1 VLLSNHIFVIFFSF
15 RCVIPVNL
23 CLNRS
28 FFTFIFAVLLHF
40 CTCYVVQGPRYGVR
54 GLQSTIFRC
63 SCSLANPTKFGT
75 KVVIVTFS
83 PNTSCV
89 PNLKLLASMDAKI
102 SRGSHFLD
110 APLAHTIANC
120 GRKSCFLVSYSP
132 TPSCIP
138 KLKLL
143 ASVAA
148 KISRR
153 SQFFGC
159 SQSPIN
165 FGPKS
170 CFW

>member
-1 VLLSNHIFVIFFSF
+1 MSKPQFFYIYICSFITFLYLLRGTGSE
-15 RCVIPVNL
+15 
-23 CLNRS
+23 
-28 FFTFIFAVLLHF
+28 
-40 CTCYVVQGPRYGVR
+40 VR
-54 GLQSTIFRC
+54 GMWSPVHNFRC
-63 SCSLANPTKFGT
+63 SCSPANPTKFGT